1 MHTWKR
7 RAFNFSAPL
16 ERDELRLNRPLA
28 PFVPAE
34 ALAHAHISKA
44 TRRASPL
51 PSPRERL
58 RVVGRGRGWG
68 AFVRNNCTTP
78 HPARRL
84 PAPRHPPHPLA
95 GGGMAPATPSLPI
108 SKMCACASAEAS
120 GDPVLWP
127 SSRPLGSRLRGNER
141 RLSPWRVQT

>member
-1 MHTWKR
+1 M
-7 RAFNFSAPL
+7 
-16 ERDELRLNRPLA
+16 ELNRLQIPL
-28 PFVPAE
+28 VPAE

-68 AFVRNNCTTP
+68 AFVRNCTTP

-84 PAPRHPPHPLA
+84 PAPRHPPHRFA
-95 GGGMAPATPSLPI
+95 GGALVPTTPSLPT
-108 SKMCACASAEAS
+108 SKKCACRSAEA
-120 GDPVLWP
+120 GTQLFGRVLGP
-127 SSRPLGSRLRGNER
+127 GFPLSRE
-141 RLSPWRVQT
+141 